1 MEVVLIV
8 MALLAVVF
16 IVKGVCIIPQQSA
29 YVIERLG
36 KFNRVLHAGISYI
49 IPFVD
54 RKAYVHTLKE
64 QALDIPEQICITRD
78 NVQVGVD
85 GVIFIQVFDPQ
96 MASYGISNY
105 VFSIVQ
111 LAQTTMR
118 SEVGKIDLDK
128 TFEERTTINSA
139 IVSAINDASRTWG
152 VKILRYEIKNIRPPE
167 NVLNAMEKQ
176 MQAER
181 EKRAVILQSEGE
193 KQSAVNV
200 AEGQKQKVVLE
211 SEAVRQK
218 QINEATG
225 QAEAIRAIASA
236 TADGLK
242 AVAGAVQTEGGMEAV
257 QLRVAEK
264 LVEQFGHLAKQG
276 NTLILPANFGDISS
290 LIATAMSVV
299 KQTKLIVMVGPA
311 HHDTCWSSL
320 VVRLPITH
328 RP

>member
-1 MEVVLIV
+1 MEIVLIV
-8 MALLAVVF
+8 VALLAV
-16 IVKGVCIIPQQSA
+16 IIIAKGVCIVPQQSA
-29 YVIERLG
+29 YVVERLG
-36 KFNRVLHAGISYI
+36 KFDRVLNAGISYI
-49 IPFVD
+49 IPFID

-64 QALDIPEQICITRD
+64 QAMDIPEQICITRD

-105 VFSIVQ
+105 MFSIIQ

-200 AEGQKQKVVLE
+200 DRGTETE
-211 SEAVRQK
+211 SRTGIGSRAPEANQ
-218 QINEATG
+218 
-225 QAEAIRAIASA
+225 
-236 TADGLK
+236 
-242 AVAGAVQTEGGMEAV
+242 
-257 QLRVAEK
+257 
-264 LVEQFGHLAKQG
+264 
-276 NTLILPANFGDISS
+276 
-290 LIATAMSVV
+290 
-299 KQTKLIVMVGPA
+299 
-311 HHDTCWSSL
+311 
-320 VVRLPITH
+320 
-328 RP
+328 

>member
-1 MEVVLIV
+1 MDVFLMVT
-8 MALLAVVF
+8 AALAVII
-16 IVKGVCIIPQQSA
+16 IVRGVRIVPQQSA
-29 YVIERLG
+29 YIVERLG

-49 IPFVD
+49 VPFVD
-54 RKAYVHTLKE
+54 GITYKHTLKE
-64 QALDIPEQICITRD
+64 QTIDIPEQVCITRD

-105 VFSIVQ
+105 LFSIIQ

-118 SEVGKIDLDK
+118 SEMGKIDLDK
-128 TFEERTTINSA
+128 TFEERTSINLA
-139 IVSAINDASRTWG
+139 IVNAINEATRTWG
-152 VKILRYEIKNIRPPE
+152 VKILRYEIKNIVPPRT
-167 NVLNAMEKQ
+167 VLVAMEKQ

-181 EKRAVILQSEGE
+181 EKRAIILQSEGE
-193 KQSAVNV
+193 KQSAINV

-218 QINEATG
+218 QINEAAG
-225 QAEAIRAIASA
+225 QAEAIRAVAHA
-236 TADGLK
+236 TADGIK
-242 AVAGAVQTEGGMEAV
+242 AVALASESEGGMTAV

-264 LVEQFGHLAKQG
+264 MVEQFGHLAKQT

-299 KQTKLIVMVGPA
+299 KQAK
-311 HHDTCWSSL
+311 
-320 VVRLPITH
+320 
-328 RP
+328 

>member
-8 MALLAVVF
+8 LALLVVVF

-36 KFNRVLHAGISYI
+36 KFHRVLHAGISYI

-64 QALDIPEQICITRD
+64 QALDIPEQVCITRD

-96 MASYGISNY
+96 MASYGINNY

-128 TFEERTTINSA
+128 TFEERTAINSA

-152 VKILRYEIKNIRPPE
+152 VKILRYEVKNIRPPE

-181 EKRAVILQSEGE
+181 EKRAVILQSAGE

-225 QAEAIRAIASA
+225 QAEAIRAVAAA
-236 TADGLK
+236 TADALK
-242 AVAGAVQTEGGMEAV
+242 AVAQAVKAEGGMEAV

-276 NTLILPANFGDISS
+276 NTLILPANFGDIST
-290 LIATAMSVV
+290 LIAAAMSVV
-299 KQTKLIVMVGPA
+299 KQTK
-311 HHDTCWSSL
+311 
-320 VVRLPITH
+320 
-328 RP
+328 

>member
-1 MEVVLIV
+1 MEIVLIV
-8 MALLAVVF
+8 VALLAVIF
-16 IVKGVCIIPQQSA
+16 IAKGVCIVPQQSA
-29 YVIERLG
+29 YVVERLG
-36 KFNRVLHAGISYI
+36 KFDRVLNAGISYI
-49 IPFVD
+49 IPFID

-64 QALDIPEQICITRD
+64 QAMDIPEQICITRD

-105 VFSIVQ
+105 MFSIIQ

-225 QAEAIRAIASA
+225 QAEAIRAIANA

-242 AVAGAVQTEGGMEAV
+242 AVAGAVQAQGGMEAI

-299 KQTKLIVMVGPA
+299 KQTK
-311 HHDTCWSSL
+311 
-320 VVRLPITH
+320 
-328 RP
+328 

>member
-8 MALLAVVF
+8 LALLAVVF

-54 RKAYVHTLKE
+54 RIAYRHTLKE
-64 QALDIPEQICITRD
+64 QAMDIPEQICITRD

-139 IVSAINDASRTWG
+139 IVNAINDASRTWG

-299 KQTKLIVMVGPA
+299 KQTK
-311 HHDTCWSSL
+311 
-320 VVRLPITH
+320 
-328 RP
+328 

>member
-1 MEVVLIV
+1 MELVLIV
-8 MALLAVVF
+8 LAVLAVIF

-36 KFNRVLHAGISYI
+36 KFHRVLHAGISYI

-64 QALDIPEQICITRD
+64 QALDIPEQVCITRD

-105 VFSIVQ
+105 VFAIVQ

-128 TFEERTTINSA
+128 TFEERTAINSA
-139 IVSAINDASRTWG
+139 IVTAINDASRTWG
-152 VKILRYEIKNIRPPE
+152 VKILRYEVKNIRPPE

-225 QAEAIRAIASA
+225 QAEAIRAVAAA

-242 AVAGAVQTEGGMEAV
+242 AVAQAVQAQGGMEAV

-276 NTLILPANFGDISS
+276 NTLILPANFGDIST
-290 LIATAMSVV
+290 LIATAMTVV
-299 KQTKLIVMVGPA
+299 KQTK
-311 HHDTCWSSL
+311 
-320 VVRLPITH
+320 
-328 RP
+328 

>member
-1 MEVVLIV
+1 MQVVLIV
-8 MALLAVVF
+8 LAVLA
-16 IVKGVCIIPQQSA
+16 IIIIIKGVCIIPQQSA

-49 IPFVD
+49 VPFVD
-54 RKAYVHTLKE
+54 RIAYRHTLKE
-64 QALDIPEQICITRD
+64 QTIDIPEQVCITRD

-105 VFSIVQ
+105 LFSITQ

-128 TFEERTTINSA
+128 TFEERTAINSA
-139 IVSAINDASRTWG
+139 IVEAINDASRTWG
-152 VKILRYEIKNIRPPE
+152 VKILRYEIKNIVPPE
-167 NVLNAMEKQ
+167 TVLKAMEKQ

-181 EKRAVILQSEGE
+181 EKRAIILQSEGE

-225 QAEAIRAIASA
+225 QAEAIRAVASA

-242 AVAGAVQTEGGMEAV
+242 SVAAAVQSPGGMEAV

-264 LVEQFGHLAKQG
+264 LVEQFGNLAKQG

-299 KQTKLIVMVGPA
+299 KQSK
-311 HHDTCWSSL
+311 
-320 VVRLPITH
+320 
-328 RP
+328 

>member
-1 MEVVLIV
+1 LFWRSWP
-8 MALLAVVF
+8 LVF

-54 RKAYVHTLKE
+54 RIAYRHTLKE
-64 QALDIPEQICITRD
+64 QAMDIPEQICITRD

-139 IVSAINDASRTWG
+139 IVEAINDASRTWG

-299 KQTKLIVMVGPA
+299 KQTK
-311 HHDTCWSSL
+311 
-320 VVRLPITH
+320 
-328 RP
+328 